1 MRCDCC
7 LWNAALVIT
16 FTEVCLHRSKMNSF
30 PSDANVLRVLEERP
44 RAQGGVQV
52 RKQLLTDNKNTKP

>member
-7 LWNAALVIT
+7 LWDAALVIT
-16 FTEVCLHRSKMNSF
+16 FTEVCLHRSNSF

-52 RKQLLTDNKNTKP
+52 RKQLLTENRNTKP

>member
-7 LWNAALVIT
+7 LWDVALVIT

-30 PSDANVLRVLEERP
+30 PSDANVLHVLEERP
-44 RAQGGVQV
+44 RGVQV
-52 RKQLLTDNKNTKP
+52 RKQQLTEDKNTKP